1 MEKDSAIGSGVTPKP
16 RRARGPTKAFP
27 LLAFAK
33 AVQFAREIDQYGV
46 SGQIQ
51 RLTLLD
57 KLDISPGSSGTR
69 KLIGNSNRYGLIVGN
84 YNGPSLE
91 LTDEAKA
98 LMRPNN
104 SAVERRK
111 RGFALAISKFEPF
124 SAVYERLKE
133 KKLPDESVLRD
144 EFVRA
149 GVPADDTST
158 ASEIWVDNLQYL
170 DLVQPIA
177 GSNHVRDL
185 DLIQP
190 QADESSTDPSSDG
203 SEDSG
208 DRSPPPVAPP
218 QGRGIN
224 VNAREPSV
232 HIDVQIH
239 IDASATAEQID
250 QIFASMAKH
259 LYGK

>member
-1 MEKDSAIGSGVTPKP
+1 MEKDSATGSGVTPKN
-16 RRARGPTKAFP
+16 RRTRGPTKAFP

-33 AVQFAREIDQYGV
+33 AVQFAREIDRYGV

-57 KLDISPGSSGTR
+57 KLNISPGSSGTR
-69 KLIGNSNRYGLIVGN
+69 TLIGGSNRYGLIVGN

-98 LMRPNN
+98 LMGSDK

-111 RGFALAISKFEPF
+111 RRFALAISKFEPF

-133 KKLPDESVLRD
+133 KRLPGESVLCD
-144 EFVRA
+144 EFARA
-149 GVPADDTST
+149 GVAADDTST
-158 ASEIWVDNLQYL
+158 ASEIWIDNLQHL

-190 QADESSTDPSSDG
+190 RADESSTDPSPDG

-208 DRSPPPVAPP
+208 ERSPTPLDPPE
-218 QGRGIN
+218 RHLN

-239 IDASATAEQID
+239 IDASATAEQVD